1 MNVVSV
7 LRQLMMFFG
16 ILPTRVQSPVALTE
30 IQDWLAG
37 RYLQIEVGFKRYYYY
52 TEQVL
57 GYHAHLVQAVPWGA
71 YESQCW

>member
-1 MNVVSV
+1 
-7 LRQLMMFFG
+7 MMFFG

-52 TEQVL
+52 TEQVTRVSRILSTGCTL
-57 GYHAHLVQAVPWGA
+57 GGI
-71 YESQCW
+71 